1 MFLASKN
8 YLFHAYAWLKLYNLE
23 GVKDD
28 TNNADDSEL
37 RKMACCLTLAAL
49 AVPIFSRG
57 DSVSSHANNS
67 INRNKEYSR
76 LLGYHFNP
84 GRESLME
91 QISSM
96 NLFEICPPQ
105 IQSLF
110 SILEN
115 GKSPLTMV
123 KDVVPLIKWLR
134 ENDDFKKYAD
144 GIDELLV
151 VRLLE
156 QLSKVSNCL
165 IPRSSRASCLNF
177 LCKSRHTHGYIVCR

>member
-1 MFLASKN
+1 M
-8 YLFHAYAWLKLYNLE
+8 
-23 GVKDD
+23 VI
-28 TNNADDSEL
+28 
-37 RKMACCLTLAAL
+37 AL
-49 AVPIFSRG
+49 ARMQTIPSTEIVLPTTRLPFQPW
-57 DSVSSHANNS
+57 
-67 INRNKEYSR
+67 SR
-76 LLGYHFNP
+76 LVDGTNIFN
-84 GRESLME
+84 ES
-91 QISSM
+91 
-96 NLFEICPPQ
+96 FEICPPQ

-177 LCKSRHTHGYIVCR
+177 LCKSHHTHGYIVCR